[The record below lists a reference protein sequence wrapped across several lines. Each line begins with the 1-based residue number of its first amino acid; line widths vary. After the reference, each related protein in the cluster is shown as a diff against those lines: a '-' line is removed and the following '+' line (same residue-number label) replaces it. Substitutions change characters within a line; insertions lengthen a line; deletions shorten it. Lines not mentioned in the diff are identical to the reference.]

1 MFISVN
7 RLPHPIPP
15 ADSPNPKAAQAL
27 QEGLGGQ
34 FGEMRTLMQYF
45 FQNMNFRG
53 EAKPYQ
59 DLLRS
64 MATEEMGHVEQITNT
79 INVLLEGAS
88 GPSTEP
94 DDLPLS
100 VALDSPNIHH
110 FLVAGQSARPVD
122 AAGNPWSASYVYDS
136 GNLVLNMIYNLML
149 ESTGRL
155 QKCRLYQMSNDKAF
169 RSTVSYLIVRDLVH
183 EKVFAK
189 ALEALGV
196 DWGKAL
202 PIPRFDTSKMPEV
215 RDLERKNLHN
225 QMWTFANKG
234 ETSLL
239 DTIFRGDS
247 PFDDGG
253 TLEVIEGFPEGHD
266 IPILPDAPQEFASGL
281 DSDLIR
287 LTRELQTIS
296 KKNIGNG
303 VAYPDNNSGSGST
316 TYIDDATTA
325 ASTTTSTTTY
335 STNEAE
341 GNAFSDLRD
350 IDWEDVIK
358 KEARGIDDSDLGE
371 VKEVDGDYVIT
382 KKGIVSK
389 DKFYLP
395 KNLAVKFDGHKLWFK
410 VTEDEMDDYRR
421 D

>member
-1 MFISVN
+1 
-7 RLPHPIPP
+7 
-15 ADSPNPKAAQAL
+15 
-27 QEGLGGQ
+27 
-34 FGEMRTLMQYF
+34 
-45 FQNMNFRG
+45 MNFRG

-79 INVLLEGAS
+79 INMLLEGAS
-88 GPSTEP
+88 EPSDEP
-94 DDLPLS
+94 DGLPLS

-196 DWGKAL
+196 DWGKAM

-303 VAYPDNNSGSGST
+303 VAYPDNNRGSRST
-316 TYIDDATTA
+316 TYMDDAATP
-325 ASTTTSTTTY
+325 ASTTISTTTY

-341 GNAFSDLRD
+341 GNAFSDLGD

-410 VTEDEMDDYRR
+410 VNEDEMDDYRR